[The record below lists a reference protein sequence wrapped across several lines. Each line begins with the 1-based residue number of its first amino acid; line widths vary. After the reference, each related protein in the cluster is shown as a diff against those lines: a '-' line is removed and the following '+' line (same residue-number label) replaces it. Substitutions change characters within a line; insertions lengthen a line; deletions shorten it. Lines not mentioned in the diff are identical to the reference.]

1 MASASPRRAQL
12 LRQIG
17 IPFKVVK
24 GSYDEPEIID
34 ENALEDIALAKA
46 KSISAEYPRNLILGA
61 DTAVICEKRVLGKP
75 KDEEEAQMALRLLSG
90 RVHRVVTAVALV
102 KGEREAVSRE
112 ETLVWMRN
120 IEEEEIKAY
129 AASKEPYDKAVYAIQ
144 GKGAVFVEKVQ
155 GCFFNVVGLPIY
167 RVVLMLKEWN
177 IPVW

>member
-24 GSYDEPEIID
+24 GSYHEPEKID
-34 ENALEDIALAKA
+34 ENLLEDIALGKA
-46 KSISAEYPRNLILGA
+46 KSVSAKYPQNFILGA
-61 DTAVICEKRVLGKP
+61 DTVVICEKRVLGKP
-75 KDEEEAQMALRLLSG
+75 KDEEEAQRMLQLLSG
-90 RVHRVVTAVALV
+90 RVHRVITAVALV

-129 AASKEPYDKAVYAIQ
+129 TALKSHMIKQLPMPSRAKVPFCR
-144 GKGAVFVEKVQ
+144 KGIGV
-155 GCFFNVVGLPIY
+155 FFNVVGLPIY
-167 RVVLMLKEWN
+167 RVVLMLKEWDM
-177 IPVW
+177 PVW